1 MAALRTFSLVNFF
14 RKDLLPFLADF
25 GLAIVLLL
33 AIALF
38 SISGTLIEQGQ
49 PVTFY
54 QANYPEAPALFGFL
68 TWKVLLN
75 IGLNHVYSTWWFV
88 SLLVLFGLSLA
99 TCTYT
104 RQIPALK
111 AARTWKFYER
121 PRQFE
126 KLALSTT
133 VPSES
138 LSGLVQGLE
147 KKRYKI
153 FQEDNTL
160 YARKGLAGRVS
171 PIVVHASMILILLGS
186 IWSSFTGFMA
196 QEMVPS
202 GATFSVK
209 NIVEA
214 GSLAQAQ
221 IPKDWSMKVN
231 RFWIDYKDT
240 GDIDQFYSDLSV
252 LDAKGQEVDR
262 KTIHVNQPLKH
273 KGVTVYQTDW
283 AIAAVKVRVNNSP
296 IFQLPMARLPVSEG
310 RIWGTWVPIKTD
322 MSAGVALIARDL
334 QGTVVVYD
342 TAGKLVGSL
351 RQGMKLTVE
360 GVELSLI
367 DIIGSTGLQIKADP
381 GIPFLYTGF
390 GLLMLSVMLSY
401 VSHSQVW
408 GLLEGGTLYVGGRTN
423 RAQITF
429 ERELV
434 EILNQIQCKPIANS
448 VEAKPEPIPATLE
461 S

>member
-1 MAALRTFSLVNFF
+1 MTARTFSMVNFF

-49 PVTFY
+49 PITFY

-68 TWKVLLN
+68 SWKVLLN

-88 SLLVLFGLSLA
+88 SLLVLFGISLA
-99 TCTYT
+99 TCTYS

-111 AARTWKFYER
+111 AARTWKYYER

-126 KLALSTT
+126 KLALST
-133 VPSES
+133 S
-138 LSGLVQGLE
+138 LPLDTLTRLVQGLK

-153 FQEDNTL
+153 FQENNTL

-231 RFWIDYKDT
+231 RFWIDYKES
-240 GDIDQFYSDLSV
+240 GDIDQFYSDISV
-252 LDAKGQEVDR
+252 LDAKGEEVDR
-262 KTIHVNQPLKH
+262 KTIYVNQPLKH
-273 KGVTVYQTDW
+273 NGVTVYQTDW
-283 AIAAVKVRVNNSP
+283 AISSVKVRVNKSP
-296 IFQLPMARLPVSEG
+296 IFQLPMARLPVAEG

-390 GLLMLSVMLSY
+390 GLLMLSVMMSY

-408 GLLEGGTLYVGGRTN
+408 GLLDGGTLYVGGRTN

-434 EILNQIQCKPIANS
+434 EILNQIQCEPISNS

>member
-1 MAALRTFSLVNFF
+1 MTARTFSMVNFF
-14 RKDLLPFLADF
+14 RKDLMPFLADF

-49 PVTFY
+49 PLTFY

-68 TWKVLLN
+68 SWKVLLN

-88 SLLVLFGLSLA
+88 SLLVLFGISLA
-99 TCTYT
+99 TCTYS

-111 AARTWKFYER
+111 AARTWKYYER

-126 KLALSTT
+126 KLALST
-133 VPSES
+133 S
-138 LSGLVQGLE
+138 LPLGSLTGLVQGLG

-153 FQEDNTL
+153 FQENNTL

-202 GATFSVK
+202 GDTFSVK

-231 RFWIDYKDT
+231 RFWIDYKES
-240 GDIDQFYSDLSV
+240 GDIDQFYSDISV
-252 LDAKGQEVDR
+252 LDAKGEEVDR

-273 KGVTVYQTDW
+273 NGVTVYQTDW
-283 AIAAVKVRVNNSP
+283 AISSVKVRVNKSP
-296 IFQLPMARLPVSEG
+296 IFQLQMARLPVAEG

-360 GVELSLI
+360 GVELSLV

-390 GLLMLSVMLSY
+390 GLLMLSVMMSY

-408 GLLEGGTLYVGGRTN
+408 GLLDGGTLYVGGRTN

-434 EILNQIQCKPIANS
+434 EILNQIECEPIAHS

>member
-1 MAALRTFSLVNFF
+1 MTAHTFSIVNFF

-68 TWKVLLN
+68 SWKVLLN

-111 AARTWKFYER
+111 AARTWKYYEKS
-121 PRQFE
+121 RQFE

-133 VPSES
+133 LPVSA
-138 LSGLVQGLE
+138 LTGLAQGLK

-153 FQEDNTL
+153 FQENNTL

-186 IWSSFTGFMA
+186 IWGSLTGFMA

-209 NIVEA
+209 NVVEA
-214 GSLAQAQ
+214 GTWAQPQ

-231 RFWIDYKDT
+231 RFWIDYKES
-240 GDIDQFYSDLSV
+240 GDIDQFYSDISV
-252 LDAKGQEVDR
+252 LDAQNQEVDR

-283 AIAAVKVRVNNSP
+283 AISSVKVRVNNSP
-296 IFQLPMARLPVSEG
+296 IFQLQMARLPVAEG

-390 GLLMLSVMLSY
+390 GLLMLSVMMSY

-408 GLLEGGTLYVGGRTN
+408 GLTEGGTLYVGGRTN

-434 EILNQIQCKPIANS
+434 EILDNIQPEVITSA

>member
-1 MAALRTFSLVNFF
+1 MTARTFSIVNFF

-49 PVTFY
+49 PITFY

-68 TWKVLLN
+68 SWKVLLSV
-75 IGLNHVYSTWWFV
+75 GLNHVYSTWWFL

-99 TCTYT
+99 TCTYS
-104 RQIPALK
+104 RQVPALK

-121 PRQFE
+121 SRQFE

-133 VPSES
+133 LP
-138 LSGLVQGLE
+138 LDNLTGLAQGLE

-153 FQEDNTL
+153 FQQDNTL

-186 IWSSFTGFMA
+186 IWGSLTGFMA

-209 NIVEA
+209 NVVEA
-214 GSLAQAQ
+214 GTWAQPQ

-231 RFWIDYKDT
+231 RFWIDYT
-240 GDIDQFYSDLSV
+240 NNGNIDQFYSDLSV
-252 LDAKGQEVDR
+252 LDAQGQEVDR

-273 KGVTVYQTDW
+273 NGVTVYQTDW
-283 AIAAVKVRVNNSP
+283 AISSVKVRVNNSP
-296 IFQLPMARLPVSEG
+296 IFQLQMARLPVAEG

-342 TAGKLVGSL
+342 TAGKLVGSF
-351 RQGMKLTVE
+351 RNGMKLTVE

-381 GIPFLYTGF
+381 GIPYVYTGF

-401 VSHSQVW
+401 ISHSQVW
-408 GLLEGGTLYVGGRTN
+408 GLVEGGTLYVGGRTN

-434 EILNQIQCKPIANS
+434 EILNQIQPAPIPDPIA
-448 VEAKPEPIPATLE
+448 VQPAPIPA
-461 S
+461 SVKS

>member
-1 MAALRTFSLVNFF
+1 MAVRTVSIVNFF

-38 SISGTLIEQGQ
+38 SISGTVIEQGQ

-54 QANYPEAPALFGFL
+54 QANYPESPALFGFL

-75 IGLNHVYSTWWFV
+75 IGLNHVYSTWWFL
-88 SLLVLFGLSLA
+88 SLLILFGLSLA
-99 TCTYT
+99 TCTYS

-111 AARTWKFYER
+111 AARTWKFYEK

-133 VPSES
+133 LPPES
-138 LSGLVQGLE
+138 LAGLVRGLE

-153 FQEDNTL
+153 FQADHAL

-186 IWSSFTGFMA
+186 IWGSFTGFMA

-214 GSLAQAQ
+214 GTWAQPQ

-231 RFWIDYKDT
+231 RFWIDYT
-240 GDIDQFYSDLSV
+240 NSGDIDQFYSDLSV
-252 LDAKGQEVDR
+252 LDAQGQEVDR

-273 KGVTVYQTDW
+273 NGVTVYQTDW

-310 RIWGTWVPIKTD
+310 RIWGTWVPIKPD

-351 RQGMKLTVE
+351 RNGMKLTVE

-381 GIPFLYTGF
+381 GIPFIYTGF
-390 GLLMLSVMLSY
+390 GLLMLSVLMSY

-408 GLLEGGTLYVGGRTN
+408 ALTEEGTLYVGGRTN
-423 RAQITF
+423 RAQIAF
-429 ERELV
+429 EQELV
-434 EILNQIQCKPIANS
+434 EILDQIEPVLSTSAAQSTPVAAA
-448 VEAKPEPIPATLE
+448 VE
-461 S
+461 

>member
-1 MAALRTFSLVNFF
+1 MTARTFSMATFF
-14 RKDLLPFLADF
+14 RKDLMPFLADF

-49 PVTFY
+49 PITFY

-68 TWKVLLN
+68 SWKVLLN

-88 SLLVLFGLSLA
+88 SLLVLFGISLA
-99 TCTYT
+99 TCTYS

-111 AARTWKFYER
+111 AARTWKYYER

-126 KLALSTT
+126 KLALST
-133 VPSES
+133 S
-138 LSGLVQGLE
+138 LPLDSLTGLVQGLG

-153 FQEDNTL
+153 FQEKNTL

-231 RFWIDYKDT
+231 RFWIDYKES
-240 GDIDQFYSDLSV
+240 GDIDQFYSDISV
-252 LDAKGQEVDR
+252 LDSKGEEVDR

-273 KGVTVYQTDW
+273 NGVTVYQTDW
-283 AIAAVKVRVNNSP
+283 AISSVKVRVNKSP
-296 IFQLPMARLPVSEG
+296 IFQLQMARLPVAEG

-360 GVELSLI
+360 GVELSLV

-390 GLLMLSVMLSY
+390 GLLMLSVMMSY

-434 EILNQIQCKPIANS
+434 EILNQIQCEPIANA

>member
-99 TCTYT
+99 TCTYS

-186 IWSSFTGFMA
+186 IWGSFTGFMA

-310 RIWGTWVPIKTD
+310 RIWGTWVPIRTD

-434 EILNQIQCKPIANS
+434 EILNQMSESITNT
-448 VEAKPEPIPATLE
+448 VEVKPEPIPAILE

>member
-1 MAALRTFSLVNFF
+1 MTARTFSMVNFF
-14 RKDLLPFLADF
+14 RKDLMPFLADF

-68 TWKVLLN
+68 SWKVLLN

-88 SLLVLFGLSLA
+88 SLLVLFGISLA
-99 TCTYT
+99 TCTYS

-111 AARTWKFYER
+111 AARTWKYYER

-126 KLALSTT
+126 KLALST
-133 VPSES
+133 S
-138 LSGLVQGLE
+138 LPLDSLTGLVQGLG

-153 FQEDNTL
+153 FQENNTL

-202 GATFSVK
+202 GDTFSVK

-231 RFWIDYKDT
+231 RFWIDYKAS
-240 GDIDQFYSDLSV
+240 GDIDQFYSDISV
-252 LDAKGQEVDR
+252 LDAKGEEVDR

-273 KGVTVYQTDW
+273 NGVTVYQTDW
-283 AIAAVKVRVNNSP
+283 AISSVKVRVNKSP
-296 IFQLPMARLPVSEG
+296 IFQLQMARLPVAEG

-360 GVELSLI
+360 GVELSLV

-390 GLLMLSVMLSY
+390 GLLMLSVMMSY

-434 EILNQIQCKPIANS
+434 EILNQIECEPIAHS

>member
-1 MAALRTFSLVNFF
+1 MTVRAFSMMNFI

-38 SISGTLIEQGQ
+38 SISGTVIEQGQ

-54 QANYPEAPALFGFL
+54 QANYPEDPALFGFL
-68 TWKVLLN
+68 SWKVLLN
-75 IGLNHVYSTWWFV
+75 LGLNHVYSTWWFL
-88 SLLVLFGLSLA
+88 SLLILFGLSLA
-99 TCTYT
+99 TCTYS

-133 VPSES
+133 ISSES
-138 LSGLVQGLE
+138 LAGLVQGLQQ
-147 KKRYKI
+147 KRYKV
-153 FQEDNTL
+153 FQADNAL
-160 YARKGLAGRVS
+160 YARKGLAGRIG

-186 IWSSFTGFMA
+186 IWGSLTGFMA

-209 NIVEA
+209 NVVEA
-214 GSLAQAQ
+214 GTWAESQV
-221 IPKDWSMKVN
+221 PKDWSMKVN
-231 RFWIDYKDT
+231 RFWIDYT
-240 GDIDQFYSDLSV
+240 NEGSIDQFYSDLSV
-252 LDAKGQEVDR
+252 LDAQGKEVDR
-262 KTIHVNQPLKH
+262 QTIHVNQPLKH
-273 KGVTVYQTDW
+273 NGVTVYQTDW

-296 IFQLPMARLPVSEG
+296 IFQLPMARLPVAEG
-310 RIWGTWVPIKTD
+310 RIWGTWVPIKPD

-351 RQGMKLTVE
+351 RNGMKLSVE

-390 GLLMLSVMLSY
+390 GLLMLSVLMSY
-401 VSHSQVW
+401 ISHSQVW
-408 GLLEGGTLYVGGRTN
+408 ALTEGKTLYVGGRTN
-423 RAQITF
+423 RAQIQF

-434 EILNQIQCKPIANS
+434 EILSNAESMLPQ
-448 VEAKPEPIPATLE
+448 ATAQTTPVATR
-461 S
+461 

>member
-1 MAALRTFSLVNFF
+1 MATLRIFSLVNFF
-14 RKDLLPFLADF
+14 RKDLMPFLADF

-49 PVTFY
+49 PITFY

-68 TWKVLLN
+68 SWKVLLN

-88 SLLVLFGLSLA
+88 SLLVLFGISLA
-99 TCTYT
+99 TCTYS

-111 AARTWKFYER
+111 AARTWKYYER

-126 KLALSTT
+126 KLALST
-133 VPSES
+133 S
-138 LSGLVQGLE
+138 LPLDSLAGLVQGLA

-153 FQEDNTL
+153 FQENNTL

-231 RFWIDYKDT
+231 RF
-240 GDIDQFYSDLSV
+240 
-252 LDAKGQEVDR
+252 
-262 KTIHVNQPLKH
+262 
-273 KGVTVYQTDW
+273 
-283 AIAAVKVRVNNSP
+283 
-296 IFQLPMARLPVSEG
+296 
-310 RIWGTWVPIKTD
+310 
-322 MSAGVALIARDL
+322 
-334 QGTVVVYD
+334 
-342 TAGKLVGSL
+342 
-351 RQGMKLTVE
+351 
-360 GVELSLI
+360 
-367 DIIGSTGLQIKADP
+367 
-381 GIPFLYTGF
+381 
-390 GLLMLSVMLSY
+390 
-401 VSHSQVW
+401 
-408 GLLEGGTLYVGGRTN
+408 
-423 RAQITF
+423 
-429 ERELV
+429 
-434 EILNQIQCKPIANS
+434 
-448 VEAKPEPIPATLE
+448 
-461 S
+461 

>member
-1 MAALRTFSLVNFF
+1 MTVRTFSIVHFF

-68 TWKVLLN
+68 SWKVLLTV
-75 IGLNHVYSTWWFV
+75 GLNHVYSTWWFV

-99 TCTYT
+99 TCTYS

-111 AARTWKFYER
+111 AARTWKYYEKS
-121 PRQFE
+121 RQFE

-133 VPSES
+133 LPVNS
-138 LSGLVQGLE
+138 LTGLTQGL
-147 KKRYKI
+147 KKNRYKI
-153 FQEDNTL
+153 FQENNTL
-160 YARKGLAGRVS
+160 YARKGLVGRVS

-186 IWSSFTGFMA
+186 IWGSLTGFMA

-202 GATFSVK
+202 GETFNVK
-209 NIVEA
+209 NVVEA
-214 GSLAQAQ
+214 GTWAQAQ

-231 RFWIDYKDT
+231 RFWIDYKES
-240 GDIDQFYSDLSV
+240 GDIDQFYSDISV
-252 LDAKGQEVDR
+252 LDAQGQEVDR

-273 KGVTVYQTDW
+273 NGVTVYQTDW
-283 AIAAVKVRVNNSP
+283 AISSVKVRVNNSP
-296 IFQLPMARLPVSEG
+296 IFQLQMARLPVAEG

-390 GLLMLSVMLSY
+390 GLLMLSVMMSY

-408 GLLEGGTLYVGGRTN
+408 GLIEEGTLYVGGRTN

-434 EILNQIQCKPIANS
+434 KILDDIQPEMIPSAMEIKS
-448 VEAKPEPIPATLE
+448 EPIPATLE
-461 S
+461 L

>member
-1 MAALRTFSLVNFF
+1 MTARTFSMVNFF

-49 PVTFY
+49 PITFY

-68 TWKVLLN
+68 SWKVLLN

-88 SLLVLFGLSLA
+88 SLLVLFGISLA
-99 TCTYT
+99 TCTYS

-111 AARTWKFYER
+111 AARTWKYYER

-126 KLALSTT
+126 KLALST
-133 VPSES
+133 S
-138 LSGLVQGLE
+138 LPLDSLTGLIQGLG

-153 FQEDNTL
+153 FQENNTL

-231 RFWIDYKDT
+231 RFWIDYKES
-240 GDIDQFYSDLSV
+240 GDIDQFYSDISV
-252 LDAKGQEVDR
+252 LDAKGEEVDR

-273 KGVTVYQTDW
+273 NGVTVYQTDW
-283 AIAAVKVRVNNSP
+283 AISSVKVRVNKSP
-296 IFQLPMARLPVSEG
+296 IFQLPMARLPVAEG

-360 GVELSLI
+360 GVELSLV

-390 GLLMLSVMLSY
+390 GLLMLSVMMSY

-434 EILNQIQCKPIANS
+434 EILNQIQSEPIAS
-448 VEAKPEPIPATLE
+448 VVEVKPEPIPATLE

>member
-1 MAALRTFSLVNFF
+1 MTARTFSMVNFF
-14 RKDLLPFLADF
+14 RKDLMPFLADF

-49 PVTFY
+49 PITFY

-68 TWKVLLN
+68 SWKVLLN

-88 SLLVLFGLSLA
+88 SLLVLFGISLA
-99 TCTYT
+99 TCTYS

-111 AARTWKFYER
+111 AARTWKYYER

-126 KLALSTT
+126 KLALST
-133 VPSES
+133 S
-138 LSGLVQGLE
+138 LPLDSLTGLVQGLE

-153 FQEDNTL
+153 FQEKNTL

-231 RFWIDYKDT
+231 RFWIDYKES
-240 GDIDQFYSDLSV
+240 GDIDQFYSDISV
-252 LDAKGQEVDR
+252 LDAKGEEVDR

-273 KGVTVYQTDW
+273 NGVTVYQTDW
-283 AIAAVKVRVNNSP
+283 AISSVKVRVNKSP
-296 IFQLPMARLPVSEG
+296 IFQLQMARLPVAEG

-360 GVELSLI
+360 GVELSLV

-390 GLLMLSVMLSY
+390 GLLMLSVMMSY

-408 GLLEGGTLYVGGRTN
+408 GLLDGETLYVGGRTN

-434 EILNQIQCKPIANS
+434 EILNQIECEPIAHS

>member
-1 MAALRTFSLVNFF
+1 MTARTFSMVNFF
-14 RKDLLPFLADF
+14 RKDLMPFLADF

-49 PVTFY
+49 PITFY

-68 TWKVLLN
+68 SWKVLLN

-88 SLLVLFGLSLA
+88 SLLVLFGISLA
-99 TCTYT
+99 TCTYS

-111 AARTWKFYER
+111 AARTWKYYER

-126 KLALSTT
+126 KLALSA
-133 VPSES
+133 S
-138 LSGLVQGLE
+138 LPVNSLTGLVQGLG

-153 FQEDNTL
+153 FQENNTL

-231 RFWIDYKDT
+231 RFWIDYKES
-240 GDIDQFYSDLSV
+240 GDIDQFYSDISV
-252 LDAKGQEVDR
+252 LDAKGEEVDR

-273 KGVTVYQTDW
+273 NGVTVYQTDW
-283 AIAAVKVRVNNSP
+283 AISSVKVRVNKSP
-296 IFQLPMARLPVSEG
+296 IFQLPMARLPVAEG

-360 GVELSLI
+360 GVELSLV

-390 GLLMLSVMLSY
+390 GLLMLSVMMSY

-434 EILNQIQCKPIANS
+434 EILNQIQSEPIAS
-448 VEAKPEPIPATLE
+448 VVEVKPEPIPATLE

>member
-1 MAALRTFSLVNFF
+1 MTARTFSMVNFF
-14 RKDLLPFLADF
+14 RKDLMPFLADF

-49 PVTFY
+49 PITFY

-68 TWKVLLN
+68 SWKVLLN

-88 SLLVLFGLSLA
+88 SLLVLFGISLA
-99 TCTYT
+99 TCTYS

-111 AARTWKFYER
+111 AARTWKYYER

-126 KLALSTT
+126 KLALST
-133 VPSES
+133 S
-138 LSGLVQGLE
+138 LPLDSLTGLVQGLG

-153 FQEDNTL
+153 FQENNTL

-231 RFWIDYKDT
+231 RFWIDYKAS
-240 GDIDQFYSDLSV
+240 GDIDQFYSDISV
-252 LDAKGQEVDR
+252 LDAKGEEVDR

-273 KGVTVYQTDW
+273 NGVTVYQTDW
-283 AIAAVKVRVNNSP
+283 AISSVKVRVNKSP
-296 IFQLPMARLPVSEG
+296 IFQLQMARLPVAEG

-360 GVELSLI
+360 GVELSLV

-390 GLLMLSVMLSY
+390 GLLMLSVMMSY

-408 GLLEGGTLYVGGRTN
+408 GLIEGGTLYVGGRTN

-434 EILNQIQCKPIANS
+434 EILNQIECEPIANS

>member
-1 MAALRTFSLVNFF
+1 MAVRTFSIANFF

-38 SISGTLIEQGQ
+38 SISGTVIEQGQ

-54 QANYPEAPALFGFL
+54 QANYPESPALFGFL

-75 IGLNHVYSTWWFV
+75 IGLNHVYSTWWFL
-88 SLLVLFGLSLA
+88 SLLILFGLSLA
-99 TCTYT
+99 TCTYS

-111 AARTWKFYER
+111 AARTWKFYEK

-133 VPSES
+133 LPPES
-138 LSGLVQGLE
+138 LAGLVRGLE

-153 FQEDNTL
+153 FQADHAL

-186 IWSSFTGFMA
+186 IWGSFTGFMA

-214 GSLAQAQ
+214 GTWAQPQ

-231 RFWIDYKDT
+231 RFWIDYT
-240 GDIDQFYSDLSV
+240 NSGDIDQFYSDLSV
-252 LDAKGQEVDR
+252 LDAQGQEVDR

-273 KGVTVYQTDW
+273 NGVTVYQTDW

-310 RIWGTWVPIKTD
+310 RIWGTWVPIKPD

-351 RQGMKLTVE
+351 RNGMKLTVE

-381 GIPFLYTGF
+381 GIPFIYTGF
-390 GLLMLSVMLSY
+390 GLLMLSVLMSY

-408 GLLEGGTLYVGGRTN
+408 ALTEEGTLYVGGRTN
-423 RAQITF
+423 RAQIAF
-429 ERELV
+429 EQELV
-434 EILNQIQCKPIANS
+434 EILDQIEPVLSTSAAQSTPVAAA
-448 VEAKPEPIPATLE
+448 VE
-461 S
+461 